1 MHEFWDLFR
10 ESIILQGLL
19 TVGIWAAIIVI
30 IVQGREPPDVLV
42 NVGYTIIG
50 FWFGTK
56 VQTAISQLS
65 GGQHGE

>member
-1 MHEFWDLFR
+1 MKEFWLLFR

-19 TVGIWAAIIVI
+19 TVGIWTGIMVI
-30 IVQGREPPDVLV
+30 ILRGGTPPDALV